1 MCLHWAWSQIS
12 VVPIFKQN
20 VHIVTRRRHC
30 IWLHS
35 TDSYNTHW
43 MPTPNFSNQLYVT
56 VYYIWNQCCLG
67 VYRYNPC
74 ITPSCV
80 FRWYLNYLYSVQK
93 MKFEKNTRR
102 ISAATLSLY
111 SVDSA
116 VVNAH
121 TVCGGRTMTARQSSS
136 PIRYWRREVPQT
148 MHGCGTMTA
157 RQSSS
162 PIDGEKFP
170 KLCTA
175 VERWQHG
182 NPAHLLTKNSS
193 PNYARL

>member
-20 VHIVTRRRHC
+20 VHIGTRRRHC

-67 VYRYNPC
+67 DYRYNSF

-136 PIRYWRREVPQT
+136 PI
-148 MHGCGTMTA
+148 
-157 RQSSS
+157 
-162 PIDGEKFP
+162 DGEKFP

-193 PNYARL
+193 PSYARL